1 MYNDNWTELYHHGIK
16 GQKWGVRRYQNADGT
31 LTVQGRE
38 RYLKLMTSNGVSK
51 KDVEA
56 RLSSSKGQQEA
67 AEYLARRNK
76 RIKTAIAIG
85 AGIGLAAA
93 GVTAYKLYGSTYL
106 DQVVRSGKTMQT
118 LSVDPNRLNQGSQI
132 YAAINKYDK
141 KHYEAFFG
149 EAQFGNKVKHVMEA
163 TKDLKIASRKNG
175 RKAFNE
181 LMKDKD
187 FARMF
192 REEFD
197 YNVFNVGEKAGGL
210 DDYKK
215 FNIALVSTKRGAIHA
230 QLRQKYYDLL
240 KSKGYAGVIDENDV
254 LSGFTK
260 EHRMTDMFGA
270 KAPTVL
276 FDRSGIKDI
285 TKTKTENKFRYN
297 PATGFWNKPYTEITK
312 ERLSNTDIVKA
323 RNYMEKHVKAR
334 IYSKKYAPYIGTI
347 GGMGIAATT
356 SAANDIDTDKERK
369 KYKKKNKK

>member
-1 MYNDNWTELYHHGIK
+1 MYNDNWTELYHYGIK
-16 GQKWGVRRYQNADGT
+16 GQKWGVRRFQNSDGT

-76 RIKTAIAIG
+76 KIKTAIAIG

-106 DQVVRSGKTMQT
+106 DQVVKSGKTMQT
-118 LSVDPNRLNQGSQI
+118 LSADPNRLSKGKQL
-132 YAAINKYDK
+132 YTAINKYDK
-141 KHYEAFFG
+141 RHYEAFFG
-149 EAQFGNKVKHVMEA
+149 KNQNNMKIKHVMEA

-175 RKAFNE
+175 RKTFNE
-181 LMKDKD
+181 LMKDPKFAKD
-187 FARMF
+187 FKNAF
-192 REEFD
+192 EDATFS
-197 YNVFNVGEKAGGL
+197 VGKKAGGL

-215 FNIALVSTKRGAIHA
+215 FNIALVNEQFSDINSLKDR
-230 QLRQKYYDLL
+230 YYNAL
-240 KSKGYAGVIDENDV
+240 KKKGYAGVIDENDV

-260 EHRMTDMFGA
+260 KHRMTDMFGA

-276 FDRSGIKDI
+276 FDRTGIKDI
-285 TKTKTENKFRYN
+285 TNTKMENKWGYN
-297 PATGFWNKPYTEITK
+297 PLTKMWNRPYTEITK
-312 ERLSNTDIVKA
+312 ERLSDTDIAKA
-323 RNYMEKHVKAR
+323 KKSMERHFKVRK
-334 IYSKKYAPYIGTI
+334 YSKQLAVPSAMIG
-347 GGMGIAATT
+347 AASVTN
-356 SAANDIDTDKERK
+356 SIQNEDKKERE